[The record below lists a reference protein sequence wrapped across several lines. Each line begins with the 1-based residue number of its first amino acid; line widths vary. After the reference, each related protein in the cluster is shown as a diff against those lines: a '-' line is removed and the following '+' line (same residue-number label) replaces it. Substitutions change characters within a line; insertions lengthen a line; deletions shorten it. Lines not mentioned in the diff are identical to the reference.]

1 MWQGSWGAFFIDFG
15 NYLFLAPNGQDI
27 HVFGRWPLL
36 IYAYRRRAVLIVKTN
51 SFLLCPVK
59 HRLSRAPPDSP
70 RPRDRATPARHGHP
84 QGLRRKIG
92 RRSPSLGEW
101 GAWKGAPGDG
111 LLDPRSGGSQK
122 KTWKSQ
128 HDTATILCKNVLTYC
143 CTCRCAATHGGWVGR
158 WIGGSG
164 AVRAAAVV
172 LL

>member
-1 MWQGSWGAFFIDFG
+1 MYKRQ
-15 NYLFLAPNGQDI
+15 
-27 HVFGRWPLL
+27 VFGRWPLL

-84 QGLRRKIG
+84 QCLRRKIG

-128 HDTATILCKNVLTYC
+128 HDTATILCKNVLTYRC
-143 CTCRCAATHGGWVGR
+143 CCYVLLCCCKWWVGGFVGR
-158 WIGGSG
+158 CC
-164 AVRAAAVV
+164 AVCAAVV
-172 LL
+172 LMYSN